1 MATEDGRKKWTY
13 ALVAEQAEAA
23 PLPECELRKIAES
36 INQQSEVFSVPYKV
50 FLAPGSLWIII
61 RSEGQLQMPAFLKGV
76 QELIQQRQLGGEICK
91 AVPNLMRVP
100 LHAVPRRL
108 LNLVYQVE
116 NLLESSGCLWLRA
129 LDVQK
134 LATDSINRSNGDVQL
149 NPLQVIVFEDSVE
162 AERLSWLN
170 GNGKLRFVIERNWR
184 DLKFQDGLLERL
196 NELASRSTGMSSSPT
211 WGEHSAFHAVAFLL
225 HRRVMHWGLEET
237 LSDCEHPAVLL
248 QRVLQKVLGEGQVL
262 KEQMEVARGVQ
273 ETLWK
278 LATDSHEEFK
288 ARQRELYYLFP
299 DQTPIFCEVYKRIF
313 REVDKRRQESSTGTF
328 DLLGSSSQVRTR
340 QSETSTNLPNA
351 SSNLPKNL
359 PETGLEDSDSPV
371 GGNLLQRLL
380 DIASDPTETED
391 SIFQEALATA
401 EAQKGCERGRVA
413 ILHELDV
420 LNREKH
426 ELFEATKC
434 LQKSVKMKLMAKAE
448 THQVVAKI
456 VELGRVLHE
465 THDARFKTY
474 VAVNFTSDVMAGH
487 DYQLDAEGRGLQCF
501 AKAFYELGI
510 WKKGLDD
517 LHDAEEYFTTSL
529 ALEYAFDETQN
540 DVSFAST
547 LHELGSVWKSKGKKP
562 AAAICLQEALYRKR
576 KANCQDIKLIEEELE
591 SLMPLRSEKC

>member
-1 MATEDGRKKWTY
+1 MDWFQEYEGRPVATEDGRKKWTY

-248 QRVLQKVLGEGQVL
+248 QRVLQKVLGEGQ
-262 KEQMEVARGVQ
+262 A
-273 ETLWK
+273 
-278 LATDSHEEFK
+278 
-288 ARQRELYYLFP
+288 
-299 DQTPIFCEVYKRIF
+299 
-313 REVDKRRQESSTGTF
+313 
-328 DLLGSSSQVRTR
+328 
-340 QSETSTNLPNA
+340 
-351 SSNLPKNL
+351 
-359 PETGLEDSDSPV
+359 
-371 GGNLLQRLL
+371 
-380 DIASDPTETED
+380 
-391 SIFQEALATA
+391 
-401 EAQKGCERGRVA
+401 
-413 ILHELDV
+413 
-420 LNREKH
+420 
-426 ELFEATKC
+426 
-434 LQKSVKMKLMAKAE
+434 
-448 THQVVAKI
+448 
-456 VELGRVLHE
+456 
-465 THDARFKTY
+465 
-474 VAVNFTSDVMAGH
+474 
-487 DYQLDAEGRGLQCF
+487 
-501 AKAFYELGI
+501 
-510 WKKGLDD
+510 
-517 LHDAEEYFTTSL
+517 
-529 ALEYAFDETQN
+529 
-540 DVSFAST
+540 
-547 LHELGSVWKSKGKKP
+547 
-562 AAAICLQEALYRKR
+562 
-576 KANCQDIKLIEEELE
+576 
-591 SLMPLRSEKC
+591 